1 MSGVPA
7 DLTDVRAAAELINF
21 GLSRR
26 NRPVEG
32 SEYRT
37 LLDRYRAELRFK
49 DVVDTMAEGL
59 GLEVLGT
66 PRAGIVLVPD
76 PGGPFATRLGD
87 LRAMTE
93 DERLV
98 FGLVLVAIAAF
109 AYPNDVDFDDP
120 EAKLIDIPRIDEF
133 LRAAIAAVELP
144 HGDRSRVAAE
154 IYADLPSFVPTNT
167 GRRARGCT
175 LRAVEEVC
183 GWLVA
188 QGAAR
193 EATALGP
200 DTFRLTDHFRLLVGD
215 SAGNAALEALR
226 EVRADRVEPISRAD
240 RSIAATPAAGGNM

>member
-1 MSGVPA
+1 MTGVPA
-7 DLTDVRAAAELINF
+7 DLTDVRAAAELITF
-21 GLSRR
+21 GLARR
-26 NRPVEG
+26 ARPVEG
-32 SEYRT
+32 SEYRL

-87 LRAMTE
+87 LRTMDQ
-93 DERLV
+93 DEKLV
-98 FGLVLVAIAAF
+98 FGLILIGIAAY
-109 AYPNDVDFDDP
+109 AYPNEVDFDDP
-120 EAKLIDIPRIDEF
+120 ETKLVDVMKIDEF
-133 LRAAIAAVELP
+133 LRAAIASADLGASHDP
-144 HGDRSRVAAE
+144 DGRARAAAE
-154 IYADLPSFVPTNT
+154 VYLDLPSFVPTQT

-193 EATALGP
+193 EAPTLGP
-200 DTFRLTDHFRLLVGD
+200 DTFHLTDRFRLLVAD
-215 SAGNAALEALR
+215 SAGSAALEVLR
-226 EVRADRVEPISRAD
+226 EARQAGV
-240 RSIAATPAAGGNM
+240 PA

>member
-21 GLSRR
+21 GLARR
-26 NRPVEG
+26 HRPVER

-109 AYPNDVDFDDP
+109 AYPHDVDFDDP
-120 EAKLIDIPRIDEF
+120 EAKLVDIPRIDEF
-133 LRAAIAAVELP
+133 LRAAIAAPGMMAALP

-154 IYADLPSFVPTNT
+154 IYLDLPAFVPTTT

-226 EVRADRVEPISRAD
+226 EARAG
-240 RSIAATPAAGGNM
+240 RSTTATPAAGGTT

>member
-1 MSGVPA
+1 VNGVPA
-7 DLTDVRAAAELINF
+7 DLTDVSAAAELINF

-26 NRPVEG
+26 SRPVEG

-37 LLDRYRAELRFK
+37 LLDRYRTELRFK

-98 FGLVLVAIAAF
+98 FGLILIGIAAY
-109 AYPNDVDFDDP
+109 AYPQDIDFDDP
-120 EAKLIDIPRIDEF
+120 EAKLIDVPRIDEF
-133 LRAAIAAVELP
+133 LRAAIGAVELP
-144 HGDRSRVAAE
+144 DGDRSRVAAE
-154 IYADLPSFVPTNT
+154 VYADLPSFVPTQT

-193 EATALGP
+193 EATTLGS

-226 EVRADRVEPISRAD
+226 EIRQQS
-240 RSIAATPAAGGNM
+240 

>member
-1 MSGVPA
+1 MSGTPA
-7 DLTDVRAAAELINF
+7 DLTDVRAAAELITF
-21 GLSRR
+21 GLARR
-26 NRPVEG
+26 ARPVEG

-37 LLDRYRAELRFK
+37 LLDRYRTELRFK

-66 PRAGIVLVPD
+66 PRAGIVLAPD

-98 FGLVLVAIAAF
+98 FGLVLIGIAAY

-120 EAKLIDIPRIDEF
+120 ETKLIDIPRIDEF
-133 LRAAIAAVELP
+133 LRAAIAAADLP
-144 HGDRSRVAAE
+144 ADDDRARTAAE
-154 IYADLPSFVPTNT
+154 VYADLPSFVPTQT

-183 GWLVA
+183 GWLVG

-193 EATALGP
+193 EAPTLGP
-200 DTFRLTDHFRLLVGD
+200 DTFHLTDRFRLLVGD
-215 SAGNAALEALR
+215 SAGTSALEALR
-226 EVRADRVEPISRAD
+226 EVRREGVS
-240 RSIAATPAAGGNM
+240 

>member
-1 MSGVPA
+1 MSGVAA
-7 DLTDVRAAAELINF
+7 DLTDVKAAAELITF
-21 GLSRR
+21 GLARR
-26 NRPVEG
+26 VRPVEG
-32 SEYRT
+32 SEYRG

-49 DVVDTMAEGL
+49 DLVDTMAEGL

-87 LRAMTE
+87 LRTMDQ

-98 FGLVLVAIAAF
+98 FGLILIAIAAY
-109 AYPNDVDFDDP
+109 AYPNEVDFDDP
-120 EAKLIDIPRIDEF
+120 ETKLIDVIRIDEF
-133 LRAAIAAVELP
+133 LRAAIEGVHLSSEDDPDGRARA
-144 HGDRSRVAAE
+144 AAE
-154 IYADLPSFVPTNT
+154 IYADLPSFVPTQT

-183 GWLVA
+183 GWLVG

-193 EATALGP
+193 EATTLGP
-200 DTFRLTDHFRLLVGD
+200 DTFHLTDRFRLLVAD

-226 EVRADRVEPISRAD
+226 EVRREVPVS
-240 RSIAATPAAGGNM
+240 

>member
-1 MSGVPA
+1 MTAVPA
-7 DLTDVRAAAELINF
+7 DLTDVRAAAELITF
-21 GLSRR
+21 GLARR
-26 NRPVEG
+26 ARPVEG
-32 SEYRT
+32 SEYRA

-87 LRAMTE
+87 LRAMDQ

-98 FGLVLVAIAAF
+98 FGLILIGIAAY
-109 AYPNDVDFDDP
+109 AYPNEVDFDDP
-120 EAKLIDIPRIDEF
+120 ETKLIDVIRIDEF
-133 LRAAIAAVELP
+133 LRAAIAATDLAG
-144 HGDRSRVAAE
+144 GDGAGPDGRARAAAE
-154 IYADLPSFVPTNT
+154 VYADLPSFVPTQT

-193 EATALGP
+193 EATTLGP
-200 DTFRLTDHFRLLVGD
+200 DTFHLTDRFRLLVAD
-215 SAGNAALEALR
+215 SAGNAALHALR
-226 EVRADRVEPISRAD
+226 EVRREG
-240 RSIAATPAAGGNM
+240 IA

>member
-1 MSGVPA
+1 MSGTPA
-7 DLTDVRAAAELINF
+7 DLTDVRAAAELITF
-21 GLSRR
+21 GLARR
-26 NRPVEG
+26 ARPVEG

-37 LLDRYRAELRFK
+37 LLDRYRTELRFK

-87 LRAMTE
+87 LRAMAE

-98 FGLVLVAIAAF
+98 FGLVLIGIAAY
-109 AYPNDVDFDDP
+109 AYPNDIDFDDP
-120 EAKLIDIPRIDEF
+120 ETKLIDIPRIDEF
-133 LRAAIAAVELP
+133 LRAAIAAADLP
-144 HGDRSRVAAE
+144 ADDDRARTAAE
-154 IYADLPSFVPTNT
+154 VYADLPSFVPTQT

-183 GWLVA
+183 GWLVG

-193 EATALGP
+193 EAPTLGP
-200 DTFRLTDHFRLLVGD
+200 DTFHLTDRFRLLVGD
-215 SAGNAALEALR
+215 SAGTSALEALR
-226 EVRADRVEPISRAD
+226 EVRREGVS
-240 RSIAATPAAGGNM
+240 

>member
-1 MSGVPA
+1 MSGVAA
-7 DLTDVRAAAELINF
+7 DLTDVRAAAELVTF
-21 GLSRR
+21 GLARR
-26 NRPVEG
+26 VRPVEG
-32 SEYRT
+32 SEYRA

-49 DVVDTMAEGL
+49 DLVDTMAEGL

-87 LRAMTE
+87 LRTMDQ

-98 FGLVLVAIAAF
+98 FGLILIAIAAY
-109 AYPNDVDFDDP
+109 AYPNEVDFDDP
-120 EAKLIDIPRIDEF
+120 ETKLIDIIRIDEF
-133 LRAAIAAVELP
+133 LRAAIEGVQL
-144 HGDRSRVAAE
+144 SRDDDPDGRARAAAE
-154 IYADLPSFVPTNT
+154 IYADLPSFVPTQT

-183 GWLVA
+183 GWLVT

-193 EATALGP
+193 EATTLGP
-200 DTFRLTDHFRLLVGD
+200 DTFHLTDRFRLLVAD

-226 EVRADRVEPISRAD
+226 EVRREVPVS
-240 RSIAATPAAGGNM
+240 

>member
-1 MSGVPA
+1 MSGVAA
-7 DLTDVRAAAELINF
+7 DLTDVRAAAELITF
-21 GLSRR
+21 GLARR
-26 NRPVEG
+26 VRPVEG
-32 SEYRT
+32 SEYRG

-49 DVVDTMAEGL
+49 DLVDTMAEGL

-87 LRAMTE
+87 LRTMDQ

-98 FGLVLVAIAAF
+98 FGLILIAIAAY
-109 AYPNDVDFDDP
+109 AYPNEVDFDDP
-120 EAKLIDIPRIDEF
+120 ETKLIDIIRIDEF
-133 LRAAIAAVELP
+133 LRAAIEGVQLRRDDDPDGRARA
-144 HGDRSRVAAE
+144 AAE
-154 IYADLPSFVPTNT
+154 VYADLPSFVPTQT

-183 GWLVA
+183 GWLVT

-193 EATALGP
+193 EAATLGP
-200 DTFRLTDHFRLLVGD
+200 DTFHLTDRFRLLVAD

-226 EVRADRVEPISRAD
+226 EVRREASVS
-240 RSIAATPAAGGNM
+240 SATSASEESV